1 MEGGMDPLY
10 ASKFTVTLVLAKFT
24 ILDTILGTGSTLIYK
39 VSYYTTLDLTL
50 AL

>member
-10 ASKFTVTLVLAKFT
+10 ASKFTVILVLAKFT
-24 ILDTILGTGSTLIYK
+24 VFDTILRPWSSLIYK